1 MNRARRNEIKD
12 VIDQLKYAIEQLELI
27 ASDEQ
32 DSFDN
37 LPESFQEG
45 ERGDQMQENVNDLE
59 SSSEAIGT
67 VVDWLTDIV
76 NR

>member
-37 LPESFQEG
+37 LPGSFQEG

-67 VVDWLTDIV
+67 VVCWLTDIV

>member
-67 VVDWLTDIV
+67 VVGWLTDIV